1 MRVILIALAVVGLA
15 FVALML
21 LAPVYVP
28 SQTQTSSIRS
38 DIIRNGPPGFAS
50 ALGAVFSP
58 FAPSVTPVASAGR
71 CPAGNDW
78 ALPASEAR
86 YRVLQVRLA
95 PEAVAGRLVFAPN
108 DPREDGG
115 GGPYVLCLRA
125 DGSNEALPAD
135 CESAEDIKPK
145 GSLPVGPHGGC
156 LAWQGL
162 GTNPAPPHFE

>member
-1 MRVILIALAVVGLA
+1 MRVILIVLAVVGLA

-21 LAPVYVP
+21 LAPVYAP
-28 SQTQTSSIRS
+28 SQTQTSNTQS
-38 DIIRNGPPGFAS
+38 DIAKNGPPGFAS

-78 ALPASEAR
+78 TLPASNAR
-86 YRVLQVRLA
+86 YRVLHVQLA
-95 PEAVAGRLVFAPN
+95 PNAVAGKLVFAPN
-108 DPREDGG
+108 DPRQDGG
-115 GGPYVLCLRA
+115 SGPYVLCLRA
-125 DGSNEALPAD
+125 DGSNLVLPGD
-135 CESAEDIKPK
+135 CGSAEDIRPK

-156 LAWQGL
+156 LAWQGF